1 MNINNPLQQF
11 FRKPKFT
18 IQLPSRGK
26 WYTKNSLKNP
36 DGTVEIYAMTAADET
51 RSKTSEIMF
60 NGNSLFDLLKSCAP
74 DIINPESMPTVD
86 LDAVMLS
93 IRRASYGD
101 NLSYEVDV
109 PNTILT
115 TKINLSIEKLV
126 SDLPDASLVWDETLN
141 ILSSEKTTVSLTI
154 KPLNLKNMFSI
165 TKQIIKHQQTTDEI
179 SRNNQSNDQK
189 IDQLDEQMKHL
200 SALSINMIADSIV
213 KITAGEFSTEN
224 SAEIRQF
231 INNIDVEYFKAIQ
244 SHIENQKNKLSF
256 KAQPVQSTE
265 EQIQQ
270 GAPAQWSAP
279 IQFDLTNFL
288 R

>member
-1 MNINNPLQQF
+1 MTINNPLQQF

-26 WYTKNSLKNP
+26 WYPKNALKNA

-60 NGNSLFDLLKSCAP
+60 NGNSLFDLLKSCVP
-74 DIINPESMPTVD
+74 DITNPESMPTVD

-101 NLSYEVDV
+101 TLSLDVDV
-109 PNTILT
+109 PNTALT
-115 TKINLSIEKLV
+115 TKIATSIEQLV
-126 SDLPDASLVWDETLN
+126 NNIPDASTEWDETLN
-141 ILSSEKTTVSLTI
+141 ILSANKDTVSLTI
-154 KPLNLKNMFSI
+154 KPLSLKNMFSI
-165 TKQIIKHQQTTDEI
+165 TKQIIKHQQATDDI
-179 SRNNQSNDQK
+179 SRNSQPNDQK

-200 SALSINMIADSIV
+200 ATLSINMIADSIV

-224 SAEIRQF
+224 PAEIRQF
-231 INNIDVEYFKAIQ
+231 VNNIDVEYFKAIQ
-244 SHIENQKNKLSF
+244 NHIETQKNKLSF
-256 KAQPVQSTE
+256 KPQTVQATD
-265 EQIQQ
+265 EQIQL
-270 GAPAQWSAP
+270 GAPSQWSAP